1 VVHLSDLKA
10 SANVPMLRAMRSER
24 GFTLIEVLVVCL
36 IMGILAAIAVPSML
50 HQRRDGY
57 DADAMSNA
65 RNLYTQVESCGVGSG
80 GDYTDCTTAAQL
92 GENSI
97 PMGSSPGQAQ
107 VTGGSSSGYTITA
120 YSKSGKHYLITKSA
134 TGRALTVGGSGSGT
148 W

>member
-1 VVHLSDLKA
+1 VLI
-10 SANVPMLRAMRSER
+10 NVRAER

-65 RNLYTQVESCGVGSG
+65 RNLYTQVESCGVDSG
-80 GDYTDCTTAAQL
+80 GDYTDCTTASQL
-92 GENSI
+92 GERSI
-97 PMGSSPGQAQ
+97 PLGSSPGQAQ
-107 VTGGSSSGYTITA
+107 VTGASSSGYTITA
-120 YSKSGKHYLITKSA
+120 YSESGKHYLITKSA
-134 TGRALTVGGSGSGT
+134 AGRALTVAGSGSGT

>member
-1 VVHLSDLKA
+1 MLT
-10 SANVPMLRAMRSER
+10 NLRAER
-24 GFTLIEVLVVCL
+24 GFTLIEILVVCL

-50 HQRRDGY
+50 HQRRDGQ

-65 RNLYTQVESCGVGSG
+65 RNLYTQVESCGVDSG
-80 GDYTDCTTAAQL
+80 GDYTDCTTASQL
-92 GENSI
+92 GEPSI

-120 YSKSGKHYLITKSA
+120 YSKSGKHYVITKSA
-134 TGRALTVGGSGSGT
+134 AGRALTVAGSGSGT

>member
-1 VVHLSDLKA
+1 VLT
-10 SANVPMLRAMRSER
+10 NLRAER
-24 GFTLIEVLVVCL
+24 GFTLIEILVVCL

-50 HQRRDGY
+50 HQRRDGH

-65 RNLYTQVESCGVGSG
+65 RNLYTQVESCGVDSG
-80 GDYTDCTTAAQL
+80 GDYTDCTTASQL
-92 GENSI
+92 GETSI

-120 YSKSGKHYLITKSA
+120 YSESGKHYVITKSA
-134 TGRALTVGGSGSGT
+134 TGRALTVAGTGSGT